1 MFIIGRVQVRRHQLG
16 GGQLLGLEQRVE
28 TVYDTNVQFTSHRA
42 QLHLDLCFLGD
53 GAESKLAAL
62 ESESTQ

>member
-1 MFIIGRVQVRRHQLG
+1 MFIVGRVQVRRHQLG
-16 GGQLLGLEQRVE
+16 GCQLLGLEQRVE

-42 QLHLDLCFLGD
+42 QLHLDFCFLGN

-62 ESESTQ
+62 ESETMQ